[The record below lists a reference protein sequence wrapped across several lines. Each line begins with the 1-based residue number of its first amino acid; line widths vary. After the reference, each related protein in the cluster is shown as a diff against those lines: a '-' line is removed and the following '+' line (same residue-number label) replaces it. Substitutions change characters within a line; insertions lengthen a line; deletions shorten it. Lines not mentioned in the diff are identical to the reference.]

1 MKSVEHCP
9 ENLLWKVWLGGSRT
23 ELNNDNI
30 IVARKLLARALK
42 EVPTKMRAM
51 VLLECSRL
59 EEYAGNVEKA
69 RKILSKAKNEAKHE
83 WKVYLESVLLEMRAN
98 SIFTGSLIII

>member
-23 ELNNDNI
+23 ELNSDNI
-30 IVARKLLARALK
+30 AIARKLLARALK

-69 RKILSKAKNEAKHE
+69 RKILSKAKQEAKHE
-83 WKVYLESVLLEMRAN
+83 WKVFLESVLLEMRAN
-98 SIFTGSLIII
+98 NILL

>member
-1 MKSVEHCP
+1 MLAFDRSRYVKSVEHCP

-30 IVARKLLARALK
+30 AVARKLLARSLK

-59 EEYAGNVEKA
+59 EEYLFFHSSQEDD
-69 RKILSKAKNEAKHE
+69 
-83 WKVYLESVLLEMRAN
+83 
-98 SIFTGSLIII
+98 